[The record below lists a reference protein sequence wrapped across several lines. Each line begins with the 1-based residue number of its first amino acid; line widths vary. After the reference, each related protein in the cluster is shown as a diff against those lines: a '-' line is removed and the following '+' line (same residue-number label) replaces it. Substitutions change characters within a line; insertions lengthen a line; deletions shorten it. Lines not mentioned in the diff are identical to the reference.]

1 MRNTLQRAVALARSH
16 SPIKSAIT
24 VALVAAP
31 MAFAAAPAQA
41 APTPTT
47 TTTSPDGLKYIVTV
61 TGFTGAFAPGN
72 WQATGSGSG
81 TSVPTF
87 NATTL
92 ELSKT
97 ANQSG
102 SVGRSIAFDAAS
114 TLLKPS
120 GAGNYLGGS
129 YQYNWSTTG
138 PQGSLAFTNTD
149 DGAGNSDKLNSATT
163 TSGLFTQATIDD
175 GTTFGP
181 LWSKG
186 GPNVAQTGTATINN
200 FQFIAQY
207 EVPGPLPLLG
217 AGAAFAWSRKLRN
230 RLKSASALA

>member
-16 SPIKSAIT
+16 SPVKSAIT

-41 APTPTT
+41 ATT
-47 TTTSPDGLKYIVTV
+47 VTSPDGLKYIVTV

-72 WQATGSGSG
+72 WQASGSGSG

-87 NATTL
+87 NASTL
-92 ELSKT
+92 VLSKT
-97 ANQSG
+97 ANQAG
-102 SVGRSIAFDAAS
+102 SVGRTITFDAAS

-129 YQYNWSTTG
+129 YQYNWATTG
-138 PQGSLAFTNTD
+138 PQGSLALTNTD
-149 DGAGNSDKLNSATT
+149 DGAGTSDKLNSAST

-181 LWSKG
+181 LWSKAG
-186 GPNVAQTGTATINN
+186 SNVATTGTATITN
-200 FQFIAQY
+200 FRFIAEY